1 MPQFCPKKMRLN
13 EFKNV
18 DVPTV
23 RQLYSRFGE
32 RTKLSG
38 YTTSLEKAG
47 EMEPVPMSES
57 KLASVNRAV
66 SYAMKQKIDDDLP
79 E

>member
-1 MPQFCPKKMRLN
+1 MTHCPNKLKLN
-13 EFKNV
+13 AYRNV
-18 DVPTV
+18 KVPTV

-38 YTTSLEKAG
+38 FTTSLKDMLDA
-47 EMEPVPMSES
+47 EPVPMSEP
-57 KLASVNRAV
+57 KLTAVSRAV
-66 SYAMKQKIDDDLP
+66 SYALSLKDDLP